1 MEAYFSMS
9 ENANDPRERDLNTLV
24 AIVHLVNNWLKRFA
38 SEFQGIF
45 FFSGKMMGA
54 LVVRP
59 FYAAETMEQLYLIG
73 VGSLYLVILTG
84 LSAGQGFALA
94 FSNEL
99 ADFGAKDYLGRVM
112 AIAITRELGPTLT
125 GLMIAARVASGITAE
140 IGAMKASNQLDAM
153 VAFGIDPVKKLA
165 VPRLISLLI
174 MVPVLTVV
182 CDAIAIFG
190 GWIIAQFIAH
200 VSSTVYWTAVRDRM
214 IFGNIFMGILKPIVF
229 ALVIA
234 FIACYKGFTSEGGTK
249 GVGRSTTD
257 SVVLTSVSILVINF
271 FMTKLVHSLIKG
283 YL

>member
-1 MEAYFSMS
+1 MKAYFDGIG
-9 ENANDPRERDLNTLV
+9 NANKLRERDLDPLLGIGNT
-24 AIVHLVNNWLKRFA
+24 INNGLKRFA
-38 SEFQGIF
+38 SESQGLF
-45 FFSGKMMGA
+45 FFSGRMLASLWG
-54 LVVRP
+54 RP
-59 FYAAETMEQLYLIG
+59 LYLAETAEQMYLIG

-125 GLMIAARVASGITAE
+125 GLMVAARVAAGITAE

-153 VAFGIDPVKKLA
+153 VAFGIDPIKKLA
-165 VPRLISLLI
+165 VPRLISLII
-174 MVPVLTVV
+174 MVPALTIV
-182 CDAIAIFG
+182 CDAIAILG

-200 VSSTVYWTAVRDRM
+200 VSSTIYWTAVRDRM
-214 IFGNIFMGILKPIVF
+214 IFGNIFMGLLKPFVF
-229 ALVIA
+229 SFVIA

-249 GVGRSTTD
+249 GVGQSTTN
-257 SVVLTSVSILVINF
+257 SVVLASVSILVVNF
-271 FMTKLVHSLIKG
+271 FMTKLVYSLIKG

>member
-1 MEAYFSMS
+1 VKAYFDGTGKT
-9 ENANDPRERDLNTLV
+9 NKLKERDLDPLIG
-24 AIVHLVNNWLKRFA
+24 IVSTVNNGLKRFA
-38 SEFQGIF
+38 FEFQGLVF
-45 FFSGKMMGA
+45 FAGRMVAS
-54 LVVRP
+54 LWRRP
-59 FYAAETMEQLYLIG
+59 LYLAETAEQMYLIG

-153 VAFGIDPVKKLA
+153 VAFGIDPIKKLA
-165 VPRLISLLI
+165 APRLISLII
-174 MVPVLTVV
+174 MVPALTVV
-182 CDAIAIFG
+182 CDAVAILG
-190 GWIIAQFIAH
+190 GWIIAHFIAH
-200 VSSTVYWTAVRDRM
+200 VSTTVYWTAVRDRM
-214 IFGNIFMGILKPIVF
+214 VFGNIFMGILKPIVF
-229 ALVIA
+229 SFVIA

-249 GVGRSTTD
+249 GVGRSTTN
-257 SVVLTSVSILVINF
+257 SVVLASVSILVVNF
-271 FMTKLVHSLIKG
+271 FMTKIIYSLIKG

>member
-1 MEAYFSMS
+1 
-9 ENANDPRERDLNTLV
+9 LI
-24 AIVHLVNNWLKRFA
+24 AIVHAVSNWLKRFA
-38 SEFQGIF
+38 SEFQGVF
-45 FFSGKMMGA
+45 FFSGRMVSA
-54 LVVRP
+54 LFGRP
-59 FYAAETMEQLYLIG
+59 LYGAETMEQMYLIG
-73 VGSLYLVILTG
+73 IGSLYLVILTG
-84 LSAGQGFALA
+84 MSAGQGFALA

-153 VAFGIDPVKKLA
+153 VAFGIDPIRKIA
-165 VPRLISLLI
+165 VPRLISLI
-174 MVPVLTVV
+174 VMVPVLTIV

-200 VSSTVYWTAVRDRM
+200 VSSTMYWTAVRDRM
-214 IFGNIFMGILKPIVF
+214 IFGNIFMGIIKPIVF
-229 ALVIA
+229 AFVIA
-234 FIACYKGFTSEGGTK
+234 FISCYKGFTSEGGTK

-257 SVVLTSVSILVINF
+257 SVVLTSVSILIINF